1 MTNVLI
7 TGGAGF
13 VGSHLCKYLLK
24 SNYHVTVL
32 DNLYTGS
39 LTNLANVY
47 ENENFK
53 FIQDDV
59 RVPFDFN
66 NNFDF
71 IFNLACPASPSHY
84 QKTPLKTMQ
93 TSVYG
98 AFHVLEF
105 AQKNNSTVLQAST
118 SEIYGDPQVHPQP
131 ESYFGNVNPN
141 GVRSCYDEGK
151 RAAESIFFDFY
162 RNYNIPIKI
171 IRIFN
176 TYGPFMNI
184 DDGRVVSNFIMQ
196 ALKNQDI
203 TIYGNGKQTRSFCF
217 IDDLI
222 LGMVKMMH
230 SEPSITGPINLGS
243 TYEFTILDLAKKI
256 IAFTNSKSKITF
268 NNLPEDDPKE
278 RRPDIT
284 KARFILNWEPSIT
297 IDDGLKITIDYFKR
311 FIS

>member
-1 MTNVLI
+1 MTKVLI

-13 VGSHLCKYLLK
+13 IGSHLSKHLLK
-24 SNYHVTVL
+24 KNYHVTVM

-39 LTNLANVY
+39 LNNLSCLAGNK
-47 ENENFK
+47 NFH

-59 RVPFDFN
+59 RVPFDFKN
-66 NNFDF
+66 DFDF

-118 SEIYGDPQVHPQP
+118 SEVYGDPQVHPQP

-141 GVRSCYDEGK
+141 GIRSCYDEGK
-151 RAAESIFFDFY
+151 RAAESIFFDFH
-162 RNYNIPIKI
+162 RNYNTPIKI

-176 TYGPFMNI
+176 TYGPFMSK

-196 ALKNQDI
+196 ALKNEDI
-203 TIYGNGKQTRSFCF
+203 TIYGNGNQTRSFCF

-222 LGMVKMMH
+222 RGMVLMMH
-230 SEPSITGPINLGS
+230 SESSITGPINIGS

-256 IAFTNSKSKITF
+256 IDYTDSKSKITF
-268 NNLPEDDPKE
+268 KKLPEDDPKE
-278 RRPDIT
+278 RRPDLA
-284 KARFILNWEPSIT
+284 KAKLILNWEPCVT
-297 IDDGLKITIDYFKR
+297 IDDGLKITIDYFR
-311 FIS
+311 SFVS